1 MLHLLQQAQFQK
13 LVNIYYMICPFKYSN
28 YTPKYNK
35 VVAML
40 GPPIRVLPKK
50 TTVVLTTLIRLLAA
64 AFLSRLGS
72 GTVALPLLSFLLF
85 GAAQKTAAGPRVRVE
100 DMKGQSYGLHSTVL
114 LCWYR
119 IRRSSLSYLLRAL
132 RKSLA
137 FSELHQREVNVVAVL
152 FNLSLGLS

>member
-1 MLHLLQQAQFQK
+1 MLLLLQQGLFQK

-28 YTPKYNK
+28 YTHPSIIRY

-50 TTVVLTTLIRLLAA
+50 TTVIVLTTLIPLLAA

-114 LCWYR
+114 LC
-119 IRRSSLSYLLRAL
+119 
-132 RKSLA
+132 
-137 FSELHQREVNVVAVL
+137 
-152 FNLSLGLS
+152 